1 MNTRIFNSRKELIIH
16 GLRNT
21 AQELDLNCK
30 SPYQLRYIVHTYLE
44 PYLGDIKMILESI
57 ENE

>member
-1 MNTRIFNSRKELIIH
+1 MNTKIFNDRRKLIIY
-16 GLRNT
+16 GLKNT
-21 AQELDLNCK
+21 AQELELNCK